1 MKTLHLL
8 RHAKSAWDDP
18 GLSDHDRPLA
28 PRGRAAADAMG
39 RRMEADGI
47 AADLVACSTAVR
59 ARQTLER
66 VQDAWDGARAV
77 ETDPGLYLCGP
88 AGLLARVRAT
98 PDAVGSLML
107 VGHNPDMEELAA
119 MLCASGDGG
128 LLDALREKYPT
139 GALATIALDAGR
151 WADAGP
157 GRGRLVR
164 FLRPRDLD
172 A

>member
-18 GLSDHDRPLA
+18 GLADHDRPLSA
-28 PRGRAAADAMG
+28 RGRAAADAVG
-39 RRMEADGI
+39 RRMAADGI
-47 AADLVACSTAVR
+47 AADLVLCSTAVR

-66 VQDAWDGARAV
+66 VRDAWDGARAA

-88 AGLLARVRAT
+88 AGLLARIRSV

-107 VGHNPDMEELAA
+107 VGHNPDTEELAL
-119 MLCASGDGG
+119 MLCASGEDG
-128 LLDALREKYPT
+128 LLGALREKYPT
-139 GALATIALDAGR
+139 GALATIALDVGG
-151 WADAGP
+151 WADADR

-164 FLRPRDLD
+164 FLRPRDLG